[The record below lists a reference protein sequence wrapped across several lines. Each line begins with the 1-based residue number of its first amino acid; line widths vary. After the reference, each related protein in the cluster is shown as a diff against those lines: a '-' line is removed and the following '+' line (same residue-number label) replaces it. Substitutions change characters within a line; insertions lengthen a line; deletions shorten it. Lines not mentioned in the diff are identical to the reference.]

1 MKRKLEPEDR
11 NEPRFRI
18 AVVTTGGTI
27 AKTYDP
33 DRAALL
39 NCRQVVAEIVQSLRL
54 EGAEVSYIDLM
65 HKDSLEIDD
74 DDRELIVSTVEEAA
88 RGYDAVIV
96 THGTDTLAATA
107 DALWANDPHPSVPVI
122 LTGAMVPYVVR
133 GSDGGQN
140 MTESLFAARVLA
152 PGTYVV
158 MHNRALSVPG
168 VVKDRDSQTFMHER
182 RVAGS

>member
-1 MKRKLEPEDR
+1 MNRKLEPEHR
-11 NEPRFRI
+11 HEQRFRI

-33 DRAALL
+33 ERAALR

-88 RGYDAVIV
+88 RGNDAVVV
-96 THGTDTLAATA
+96 THGTDTLRATA

-122 LTGAMVPYVVR
+122 RSAVAH
-133 GSDGGQN
+133 
-140 MTESLFAARVLA
+140 AARSRTRSR
-152 PGTYVV
+152 PDT
-158 MHNRALSVPG
+158 RG
-168 VVKDRDSQTFMHER
+168 VWDDQSTLPRTKSWSGWSAARGMISSKAF
-182 RVAGS
+182 